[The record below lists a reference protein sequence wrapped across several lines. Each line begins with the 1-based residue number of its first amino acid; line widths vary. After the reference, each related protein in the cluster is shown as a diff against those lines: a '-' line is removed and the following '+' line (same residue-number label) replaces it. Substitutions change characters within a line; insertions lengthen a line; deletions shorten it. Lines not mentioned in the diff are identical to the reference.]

1 MEIDSMDVDPRDVG
15 ATQADAFGALIHA
28 LKPFI
33 DDLQLLLQ
41 PEFHRFMDLPAELH
55 LQVYNHYCSND
66 MKSLACQSWVSADKL
81 PSMAVHSV
89 SQGPYSFRTSVP
101 FLPGLCLV
109 NQTVRTEAMIF
120 ILRTLEYGIGILD
133 RTRAVF
139 FHLKLETCPTIPL
152 GENFLRL
159 DLSYEQGTDHSTLM
173 ARCPNIQVLGL
184 RFSPQLGD
192 NNFILNFNVQ
202 FVLGMKKLQQVIV
215 GGQELALDN
224 RFNTEPSSRIGT
236 NAEEVY
242 QSAKTRLGAITNVA
256 HRLKNG
262 FDSSH
267 RKVRVQI
274 TLSILSWS
282 GEAFLET
289 TVL

>member
-1 MEIDSMDVDPRDVG
+1 MESDSMDVDPREIG
-15 ATQADAFGALIHA
+15 ATQADAFGALLRA
-28 LKPFI
+28 LKLFI

-41 PEFHRFMDLPAELH
+41 PEFHRFMDLPAELR
-55 LQVYNHYCSND
+55 LQVYNHYCIND
-66 MKSLACQSWVSADKL
+66 TKSLACHKWVSADKL
-81 PSMAVHSV
+81 PTMTFHSV
-89 SQGPYSFRTSVP
+89 SHGPYSSRTSVP
-101 FLPGLCLV
+101 FLPDLCLV
-109 NQTVRTEAMIF
+109 NQTIRAEAMIF

-133 RTRAVF
+133 RTRAAF
-139 FHLKLETCPTIPL
+139 FHLKLGTCPTIPL
-152 GENFLRL
+152 GENVLRL
-159 DLSYEQGTDHSTLM
+159 DMSCEQGIDHSTLM

-192 NNFILNFNVQ
+192 NNFVLNFNVQ
-202 FVLGMKKLQQVIV
+202 FVLGMKKLQQVNV

-224 RFNTEPSSRIGT
+224 QFNTEPSSIIGT

-242 QSAKTRLGAITNVA
+242 QSAKTRLSAITNIA

-262 FDSSH
+262 VDSSH
-267 RKVRVQI
+267 RKVRVQT

>member
-1 MEIDSMDVDPRDVG
+1 M
-15 ATQADAFGALIHA
+15 T
-28 LKPFI
+28 
-33 DDLQLLLQ
+33 
-41 PEFHRFMDLPAELH
+41 
-55 LQVYNHYCSND
+55 
-66 MKSLACQSWVSADKL
+66 
-81 PSMAVHSV
+81 VHSV
-89 SQGPYSFRTSVP
+89 PQGPYSFRTSVP
-101 FLPGLCLV
+101 FLPDLCLV

-139 FHLKLETCPTIPL
+139 FHLKLNTCPTIPL
-152 GENFLRL
+152 GENVLRL

-192 NNFILNFNVQ
+192 NNFVLNFNVQ
-202 FVLGMKKLQQVIV
+202 FVLGMKKLHQVNV

-242 QSAKTRLGAITNVA
+242 QSAKTRLGVITSVA